1 MILFGLGEAFRTG
14 THKAMI
20 LSYLEQNNII
30 DQKVEY
36 YGFTRSWSQLGSA
49 LAALIAG
56 AIVFYSGDYRYI
68 FLGSIV
74 PYIFALLLMISYPKN
89 LDGKLRNPDESG
101 FFICSYRS
109 IWQTIRSFYHEIK
122 KPDLRK
128 AIINSSLY
136 DGLFS
141 SLKDYIQP
149 LLQTFVISSSIFIF
163 LKDERDTVI
172 ISIVYFFLFLL
183 NSFSARNSERFSKI
197 FMSLP
202 DAINKSYF
210 IGLLIILLSGVL
222 FIIQIPIAALILFI
236 FFYAFHNLRR
246 PLNVGFISE
255 KISSQIMASGLSVE
269 SQMKTLFIAVMSPLM
284 GFLSDCLGIGIAI
297 VILSCLTLLVLP
309 LIKVHH

>member
-1 MILFGLGEAFRTG
+1 
-14 THKAMI
+14 
-20 LSYLEQNNII
+20 
-30 DQKVEY
+30 
-36 YGFTRSWSQLGSA
+36 
-49 LAALIAG
+49 
-56 AIVFYSGDYRYI
+56 
-68 FLGSIV
+68 
-74 PYIFALLLMISYPKN
+74 
-89 LDGKLRNPDESG
+89 
-101 FFICSYRS
+101 
-109 IWQTIRSFYHEIK
+109 
-122 KPDLRK
+122 
-128 AIINSSLY
+128 
-136 DGLFS
+136 
-141 SLKDYIQP
+141 
-149 LLQTFVISSSIFIF
+149 
-163 LKDERDTVI
+163 
-172 ISIVYFFLFLL
+172 
-183 NSFSARNSERFSKI
+183 
-197 FMSLP
+197 MSLP